1 MALERFDEQIT
12 CPVCLE
18 QYTEPKLLQCHHVYC
33 KDCLEGL
40 LKRAADKTVL
50 VCPTCRKETPVPQE
64 SGVSG
69 LGVAFH
75 IDEMMELRDSL
86 LSEMSSM
93 VSRTSSMVSRT
104 SRTSSVMSR
113 AGSIAS
119 SIGTC
124 GGSSLDPSMGQE
136 VDKPRQLMCPHHK
149 GYELQLYCES
159 CDEVLC
165 VKCTI
170 REHNGH
176 EYKLVEDVV
185 GKHKLVMVHQMEE
198 VNDMAG
204 KIKKTLMTVDE
215 ELENLRLVHQRDKR
229 VARKLKSLVE
239 ERAINETILLRANS
253 CVQEVEEALNT
264 KSDIEILLLRKT
276 LMQRLQENMSL
287 FHQGDLK
294 ASAEVELTALMIAS
308 LNGNTEDVEVL
319 LRRGAEID
327 SGDNDG
333 RSALE
338 LASGRG
344 HIDIVRLLLKHGAH
358 LDWQDNEGCTPLM
371 VACCNGHKEMASF
384 LIDSG
389 ASMQLKNYDGK
400 TAYDFA
406 LEKNYTDILQFFTKL
421 RTNSSFPGILFSED
435 ATKESLTS
443 SAKSINL
450 ENVGISLSIPED
462 ALPSTDP
469 PPEVQI
475 QPCFSGPWEVPENLE
490 LVSPAYIVEPSREVV
505 FRKEVL
511 VKIRHHA
518 NLETEEDCKN
528 MVFLSAST
536 TPEYRDGRPVYV
548 FQEIAGVKGLFRPKE
563 KQPAGEIA
571 LKNFCILGIF
581 RYFFQCKLKTKVKK
595 VTAFDSHSSS
605 LFCKTVHCKGK
616 ESSRLLYV
624 SVSATVHQS
633 KHHYCNHICPH
644 STSPTACNYMC
655 NIVLE

>member
-12 CPVCLE
+12 CPMCLD

-33 KDCLEGL
+33 KVCLEWL

-64 SGVSG
+64 GGVSG
-69 LGVAFH
+69 LGAAFH
-75 IDEMMELRDSL
+75 INELMELCDPL
-86 LSEMSSM
+86 HSEMSSM
-93 VSRTSSMVSRT
+93 ASRTSSMVSRM
-104 SRTSSVMSR
+104 SRTSSMASR
-113 AGSIAS
+113 MGSIAS

-124 GGSSLDPSMGQE
+124 GGPSLDSSMRQE
-136 VDKPRQLMCPHHK
+136 VGKPRQLMCPHHK
-149 GYELQLYCES
+149 GYDLQLYCET

-165 VKCTI
+165 AKCAI

-185 GKHKLVMVHQMEE
+185 GKHKLAMVRQMEE

-215 ELENLRLVHQRDKR
+215 ELENLQLVHQR

-253 CVQEVEEALNT
+253 CVHEVEEALNT
-264 KSDIEILLLRKT
+264 KSDTEILLLKKT
-276 LMQRLQENMSL
+276 LMQRLDMSL
-287 FHQGDLK
+287 FHQRDPNFPK
-294 ASAEVELTALMIAS
+294 VSAEVELTALMIAS

-333 RSALE
+333 RSALVH
-338 LASGRG
+338 ASRRG
-344 HIDIVRLLLKHGAH
+344 HIDVARLLLKHGAH
-358 LDWQDNEGCTPLM
+358 LDRQDNEGCTPLM

-406 LEKNYTDILQFFTKL
+406 LEKNCTDILQFFTKL
-421 RTNSSFPGILFSED
+421 RTNPSFPGIFFSED

-450 ENVGISLSIPED
+450 EDVGISLSIPED

-469 PPEVQI
+469 PLEVRI
-475 QPCFSGPWEVPENLE
+475 RPCFSGPWEVPENLE
-490 LVSPAYIVEPSREVV
+490 PVSPAYIVEPSREVV

-518 NLETEEDCKN
+518 NLETEEDCEG

-536 TPEYRDGRPVYV
+536 TPQYRDGRPVYV
-548 FQEIAGVKGLFRPKE
+548 FQEIAGAKGSFRPKE

-571 LKNFCILGIF
+571 LKTFCILGIF
-581 RYFFQCKLKTKVKK
+581 RYFFQCKLTTKRKHVIFILFH
-595 VTAFDSHSSS
+595 TAHLYSAR
-605 LFCKTVHCKGK
+605 LYIARERKAVIFCMCLSQPQYIK
-616 ESSRLLYV
+616 
-624 SVSATVHQS
+624 VSAR
-633 KHHYCNHICPH
+633 I
-644 STSPTACNYMC
+644 M
-655 NIVLE
+655 